1 MPAEFLRDVVRP
13 PAKRTRAWS
22 MLPVSLVAH
31 AAGAL
36 AFFIIPLAAEEPPPP
51 PASPIRALSIMA
63 AHPVPPGPPPPR
75 AARARPDSAANTGAP
90 IVAPTSIRS
99 EPVDS
104 AESGSPA
111 GVGVTEGVDGGLP
124 LGIGVAPPTSS
135 PAPPPPPPPVRREP
149 VRPGGDIRVPQK
161 IFNVTP
167 IYPAIAASS
176 GVEGVV
182 ILEATISETGA
193 VENVRVLKAHPLLD
207 RAAVDA
213 VRQWRYTP
221 TRLNGMPVPVVMA
234 VTVRFTLQR

>member
-1 MPAEFLRDVVRP
+1 
-13 PAKRTRAWS
+13 
-22 MLPVSLVAH
+22 
-31 AAGAL
+31 
-36 AFFIIPLAAEEPPPP
+36 
-51 PASPIRALSIMA
+51 
-63 AHPVPPGPPPPR
+63 
-75 AARARPDSAANTGAP
+75 
-90 IVAPTSIRS
+90 
-99 EPVDS
+99 
-104 AESGSPA
+104 
-111 GVGVTEGVDGGLP
+111 
-124 LGIGVAPPTSS
+124 
-135 PAPPPPPPPVRREP
+135 